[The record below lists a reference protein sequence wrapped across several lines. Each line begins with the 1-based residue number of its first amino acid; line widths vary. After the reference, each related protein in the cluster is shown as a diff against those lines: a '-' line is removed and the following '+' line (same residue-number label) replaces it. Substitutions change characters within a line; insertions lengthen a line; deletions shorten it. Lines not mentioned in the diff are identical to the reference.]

1 MSLVFQSLVIDKD
14 FFCFLVYTGLDL
26 FLNLILPIT
35 SYSEFLLY
43 FLLEFILLLC
53 LSDFRLS
60 DSLEY
65 FLCSVFLSAVLIKL
79 QITVH

>member
-1 MSLVFQSLVIDKD
+1 MSLVFQSLVINED
-14 FFCFLVYTGLDL
+14 FFCFFIYTSLDL

-35 SYSEFLLY
+35 SYSELLLY
-43 FLLEFILLLC
+43 SFLGFTLLLC

-65 FLCSVFLSAVLIKL
+65 FLRSVFLSAVLVKL
-79 QITVH
+79 